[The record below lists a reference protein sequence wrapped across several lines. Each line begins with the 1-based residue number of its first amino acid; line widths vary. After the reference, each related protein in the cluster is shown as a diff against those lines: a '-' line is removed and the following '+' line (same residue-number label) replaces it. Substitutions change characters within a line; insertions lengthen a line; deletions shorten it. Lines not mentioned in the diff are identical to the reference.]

1 VSWTYLDKSFV
12 KKEEVKIS
20 PFDRG
25 FLFGD
30 SVYELIPS
38 YEKKLFL
45 YDEHLLRLSN
55 SLKASGIRRPSV
67 WNNLREIISELII
80 KNEFENQSVYIQ
92 ISRGEEVLRDHVPCA
107 STLPTLFIS
116 TTELSPSLHRD
127 LQNLN
132 SDFKVK
138 THNDLRWSRC
148 DIKANTLL
156 GNVMSLNDADIDE
169 VVFHKEGLIT
179 EGARSNIFLVFGDEV
194 VTPPVSNNM
203 LSGITRQY
211 FLDKLQENTIRVTER
226 DIEIRELDL
235 ADEIWF
241 SNSSKLLKF
250 VTHVNKRALQKSFS
264 GSVCEEAIRLFILD
278 ILS

>member
-1 VSWTYLDKSFV
+1 VSWTYLNKSFV

-38 YEKKLFL
+38 YGKKLFL

-80 KNEFENQSVYIQ
+80 KNEFENQSIYIQ
-92 ISRGEEVLRDHVPCA
+92 ISRGEELLRDHVPCA

-116 TTELSPSLHRD
+116 STKLSPSLHSD

-138 THNDLRWSRC
+138 THTDFRWSRC

-169 VVFHKEGLIT
+169 VVFHKKGLIT

-226 DIEIRELDL
+226 EVEIRELDFV
-235 ADEIWF
+235 DEVWF

-264 GSVCEEAIRLFILD
+264 GSICEEAIGFFILD